1 MTPTQNNSDRN
12 PNRIE
17 DLINNP
23 EPVAGDDPAYQPI
36 FKDLQGGVIKN
47 YGRQYSLYIF
57 IQFAENKVSEVKEWI
72 RDEIASSVTSTQ
84 KQLKDTKTYRETK
97 QENPT
102 GELCKNF
109 FLSTGGYSSLGFD
122 PNNSNNEGANIDDSF
137 KDGMKM
143 DWEDKYSLKDP
154 PDDYWYNPPGKWDF
168 GGNDENQIDALIL
181 LAHDDLAELKQEAE
195 TLIDKWEKLESGKVV
210 ACEAGYALKDKNH
223 QTIGPFGFADGIS
236 QPLFLK
242 HDYERYK
249 ETHDT
254 SQWNPFASLNLVL
267 VKDPFGESY
276 SYGSYCVLQKLET
289 NYELFEQKIDEL
301 AQTLGSDRDRAGAL
315 VFGRFK
321 DGTPIALS
329 NESNQDGDRHSF
341 NYADD
346 PNGSKCPLHAHI
358 RKVNPRH
365 DKDKDELAEDR
376 RTKNRIFRAGTTYFD
391 NPNARQTKD
400 SSILQQCLNKL
411 NYFDEVNKQS
421 LEENIAS
428 ISGLLFVCF
437 QKSISEQF
445 STLQREW
452 ADDARFPRERER
464 GEDKY
469 LDPVIGHHLNS
480 NRQQSPDPQEWQ
492 KQWNEMQFSPYSF
505 YGCIKEKGGE
515 FFFMPS
521 ISFLKSL

>member
-1 MTPTQNNSDRN
+1 MTPTQNNSDRD
-12 PNRIE
+12 PNLIE
-17 DLINNP
+17 DLINNQ
-23 EPVAGDDPAYQPI
+23 EPVAGDDPAYEQI
-36 FKDLQGGVIKN
+36 FRDLQGGVIKN

-57 IQFAENKVSEVKEWI
+57 IQFAKNKVSEVKEWI

-84 KQLKDTKTYRETK
+84 KQLEDTKTYREK
-97 QENPT
+97 RKENPGYA
-102 GELCKNF
+102 GELCENF
-109 FLSTGGYSSLGFD
+109 FLSAGGYSSLRFD
-122 PNNSNNEGANIDDSF
+122 LDELNNEAKIDDTF
-137 KDGMKM
+137 QKGMNQ
-143 DWEDKYSLKDP
+143 DWRDKYKLDEP
-154 PDDYWYNPPGKWDF
+154 PDDYWYNPPERWDF
-168 GGNDENQIDALIL
+168 GGKNEDRVDALIL

-195 TLIDKWEKLESGKVV
+195 TIIDKWEKLELGKVV
-210 ACEAGYALKDKNH
+210 ACEAGYVLRDENR

-242 HDYERYK
+242 RDYERYK
-249 ETHDT
+249 ENHNK

-276 SYGSYCVLQKLET
+276 SYGSYCVFQKLET
-289 NYELFEQKIDEL
+289 NYELFEQKIGEL
-301 AQTLGSDRDRAGAL
+301 AKTLGSDRDRAGAL

-365 DKDKDELAEDR
+365 DKDELAEER

-391 NPNARQTKD
+391 NPNPRQTQEL
-400 SSILQQCLNKL
+400 SILQQCLNKL
-411 NYFDEVNKQS
+411 DYFNEINKRS
-421 LEENIAS
+421 LEKNIAS

-437 QKSISEQF
+437 QQSISEQF

-452 ADDARFPRERER
+452 ADDVRFPKEREI

-480 NRQQSPDPQEWQ
+480 NRQKSPDPQEWQ